1 MNRNAAT
8 NASLPEQEQGAD
20 MRRNFAILILA
31 SVVLLSTGVAMA
43 DTAISYQG
51 RLDAGGQA
59 FNGSVDLGFE
69 LFDAASGGSAM
80 GAPVTINGVA
90 VQQGLFQVELD
101 FGAQAWELGRWL
113 QITVDG
119 QLLTPRQKVTAAPLA
134 ARAESVIEEAIGSQE
149 LEDGGVQA
157 QDIANDSIHSNH
169 IVDGTVNGDDL
180 AAGAVQAAQLAD
192 GAVETRHLA
201 PTSIDSTKI
210 VAGAVQPEHIDGGV
224 MNSITRGNIY
234 MVATINSVSSA
245 SGSAI
250 VTCNDVNDV
259 PIAGECFA
267 DTTTA
272 VTLKRFSPI
281 NWDDPGQSAG
291 YLCTYRNDSAGSVT
305 FEARIHC
312 LDVTP

>member
-8 NASLPEQEQGAD
+8 TANLPEQGRGAD
-20 MRRNFAILILA
+20 MRRNFTILILA

-43 DTAISYQG
+43 ESAISYQG

-59 FNGSVDLGFE
+59 FNGSVDLDFE
-69 LFDAASGGSAM
+69 LYDAASGGSAM
-80 GAPVTINGVA
+80 GAPVTINGVV

-169 IVDGTVNGDDL
+169 IVDGTVNGTDTD
-180 AAGAVQAAQLAD
+180 
-192 GAVETRHLA
+192 R
-201 PTSIDSTKI
+201 SFW
-210 VAGAVQPEHIDGGV
+210 
-224 MNSITRGNIY
+224 NSVTRGNLSILADSLSLNAGTLGT
-234 MVATINSVSSA
+234 ATARCESPDDMPVS
-245 SGSAI
+245 
-250 VTCNDVNDV
+250 
-259 PIAGECFA
+259 GECFA
-267 DTTTA
+267 DNFSNVTLRRLGPADWESSTTA
-272 VTLKRFSPI
+272 GGWS
-281 NWDDPGQSAG
+281 
-291 YLCTYRNDSAGSVT
+291 CTYANIGTSTVT
-305 FEARIHC
+305 IEARIHC
-312 LDVTP
+312 LDVTQ

>member
-20 MRRNFAILILA
+20 MRRNFTILILA

-43 DTAISYQG
+43 ESAISYQG

-59 FNGSVDLGFE
+59 FNGSVDLDFE
-69 LFDAASGGSAM
+69 LYDAASGGSAM

-119 QLLTPRQKVTAAPLA
+119 QLLSPRQKVTAAPLA
-134 ARAESVIEEAIGSQE
+134 ARAESVIEEAVGSQE
-149 LEDGGVQA
+149 LEDGGVHA

-169 IVDGTVNGDDL
+169 IVDGTITS
-180 AAGAVQAAQLAD
+180 AD
-192 GAVETRHLA
+192 TDR
-201 PTSIDSTKI
+201 SFW
-210 VAGAVQPEHIDGGV
+210 
-224 MNSITRGNIY
+224 
-234 MVATINSVSSA
+234 NSVTRSNLYIRNDIKSLSSA
-245 SGSAI
+245 GSA
-250 VTCNDVNDV
+250 TTATALCDVSEDI

-267 DTTTA
+267 SAIAD
-272 VTLKRFSPI
+272 VTLKAFGPD
-281 NWDDPGQSAG
+281 NWDLPANQAG
-291 YLCTYRNDSAGSVT
+291 YQCYYRSNVDSTVS

>member
-20 MRRNFAILILA
+20 MRRNLTILILA

-43 DTAISYQG
+43 ETAISYQG

-59 FNGSVDLGFE
+59 FNGSVDLDFE
-69 LFDAASGGSAM
+69 LYDAASGGSAM

-119 QLLTPRQKVTAAPLA
+119 QLLSPRQKVTAAPLA

-169 IVDGTVNGDDL
+169 IVDGTITS
-180 AAGAVQAAQLAD
+180 AD
-192 GAVETRHLA
+192 IASGGVE
-201 PTSIDSTKI
+201 PEN
-210 VAGAVQPEHIDGGV
+210 VAGGI
-224 MNSITRGNIY
+224 MNSLTRSNIY
-234 MVATINSVSSA
+234 VRSKAESVALINAVVSA
-245 SGSAI
+245 SARCDAAEDFPVS
-250 VTCNDVNDV
+250 
-259 PIAGECFA
+259 GECYVPSVA
-267 DTTTA
+267 E
-272 VTLKRFSPI
+272 VTLREFAPSD
-281 NWDDPGQSAG
+281 WADPTLPAG
-291 YLCTYRNDSAGSVT
+291 YTCTYKTHTSSTVT

-312 LDVTP
+312 LNVTP